1 MLTDHLAMAL
11 FPNKVTSEI
20 LGSGPQQGSGGD
32 SMSPVTFLFQS
43 KGLLEPLE
51 QEENVPSLQ
60 DREVRAISQLL
71 LQEDH
76 PCLPTPGARTL

>member
-1 MLTDHLAMAL
+1 MLTDYLATAL

-32 SMSPVTFLFQS
+32 KMPPVTF
-43 KGLLEPLE
+43 LLEPLE